1 MKKTKAWDAYNTIFA
16 WAKTTPDA
24 RISLG
29 GIDKK
34 EQKHSILLE
43 NRYDTRHHIL
53 MGGIDSEIGLRTQ
66 IQAPEG
72 IDVKC
77 GQMMT
82 REAKSE
88 EFPDSK
94 GNGAFVIQVDNGN
107 LDIEVANGDL
117 NIKAKNINF
126 DIQGDADHDKDGNF
140 TVNCNENIEL
150 TAGTECK
157 IIATDLTDIE
167 GTNMLRLFSNVETD
181 FITGIC
187 HMTSYSSRR
196 GKKSDLMEPEWYV
209 PASMSDPVEEPP
221 IGDTTPSLSD
231 KIMDKAKEKF
241 NDAKNLASDL
251 KGNLTNKLPQ
261 PPGLSAFDEER
272 ISQMSNQGI
281 SREKAVEL
289 IKEHG

>member
-1 MKKTKAWDAYNTIFA
+1 
-16 WAKTTPDA
+16 
-24 RISLG
+24 
-29 GIDKK
+29 
-34 EQKHSILLE
+34 
-43 NRYDTRHHIL
+43 